1 LVQAFLK
8 KWWVESD
15 FNASNLC
22 PFLWFWY
29 FIFELFGECDIFCFS
44 FNQYT
49 IFKAMSI
56 NCYFDTKLCTFH
68 LSPYILWWNIKNSKR
83 PITFSKWFDNTA
95 PKIYSRVIEWYF
107 LKCSFLHYIV
117 ILVETNDRCSGNYI
131 GCCQL
136 NYKFGN
142 TITCN
147 PSLEYIIFKL
157 LLVKCI
163 GVQMRKKKYTY

>member
-1 LVQAFLK
+1 MSVQSLWPLIPAHQDYRLYGGCSTCLSIWAFLFCLYLIL
-8 KWWVESD
+8 VL
-15 FNASNLC
+15 LC
-22 PFLWFWY
+22 ACFCCWFC
-29 FIFELFGECDIFCFS
+29 IRVVS
-44 FNQYT
+44 FKY
-49 IFKAMSI
+49 
-56 NCYFDTKLCTFH
+56 
-68 LSPYILWWNIKNSKR
+68 
-83 PITFSKWFDNTA
+83 
-95 PKIYSRVIEWYF
+95 PKTYSRVIEWCF